1 MNSKLISRGSKKE
14 KKNSKI
20 TEDYLRQKG
29 FYLFIIIYLKKIYIS
44 LTATTQK
51 ITVDDV
57 LQLTDATN
65 NFLIGI
71 EKNVYDIEFT
81 RFILEQS
88 TEYLLGVYSKSVTVF
103 LRCMMH
109 VKDSKYG
116 FDQEVSWFNYP
127 VFKLL

>member
-116 FDQEVSWFNYP
+116 FDQEVSWFIYQ

>member
-29 FYLFIIIYLKKIYIS
+29 FYLFIIIYLKKIYIY

-81 RFILEQS
+81 RFILERS
-88 TEYLLGVYSKSVTVF
+88 TEYLLGVYSKSMPVF
-103 LRCMMH
+103 LRCMIR

-116 FDQEVSWFNYP
+116 FDQEVFL
-127 VFKLL
+127 V

>member
-29 FYLFIIIYLKKIYIS
+29 FYLFMIIYLKKIYIS

-116 FDQEVSWFNYP
+116 FDQEVSWFYYP

>member
-29 FYLFIIIYLKKIYIS
+29 FYLFMIIYLKKIYIS

>member
-88 TEYLLGVYSKSVTVF
+88 TEYLLGVYSKSVTAF
-103 LRCMMH
+103 LR
-109 VKDSKYG
+109 
-116 FDQEVSWFNYP
+116 
-127 VFKLL
+127 

>member
-29 FYLFIIIYLKKIYIS
+29 FYLFMIIYLKKIYIY

-81 RFILEQS
+81 RFILERS
-88 TEYLLGVYSKSVTVF
+88 TEYLLGVYSKSMPVF
-103 LRCMMH
+103 LRCMIR

-116 FDQEVSWFNYP
+116 FDQEVFL
-127 VFKLL
+127 V

>member
-29 FYLFIIIYLKKIYIS
+29 FYLFMIIYLKKIYIS

-116 FDQEVSWFNYP
+116 FDQKVSWFNYP

>member
-29 FYLFIIIYLKKIYIS
+29 YLFIIIYFCLFFNKKN

-88 TEYLLGVYSKSVTVF
+88 TECPGAYSKSVTVF
-103 LRCMMH
+103 LRCMIR

-116 FDQEVSWFNYP
+116 FDQEVFL
-127 VFKLL
+127 V

>member
-29 FYLFIIIYLKKIYIS
+29 FYLFLIIYLKKIYIS

-116 FDQEVSWFNYP
+116 FDQEVSWFN
-127 VFKLL
+127 

>member
-29 FYLFIIIYLKKIYIS
+29 FYLFLIIYLKKIYIS

-116 FDQEVSWFNYP
+116 FDQEVSWLNYP
-127 VFKLL
+127 VFELL

>member
-1 MNSKLISRGSKKE
+1 MIKK
-14 KKNSKI
+14 
-20 TEDYLRQKG
+20 T
-29 FYLFIIIYLKKIYIS
+29 

-88 TEYLLGVYSKSVTVF
+88 TEYLGTYSNSVTVF
-103 LRCMMH
+103 LRCMIR

-116 FDQEVSWFNYP
+116 FDQEVFL
-127 VFKLL
+127 V

>member
-29 FYLFIIIYLKKIYIS
+29 YLFIIIFVYFWLKKT

-88 TEYLLGVYSKSVTVF
+88 TEYLGTY
-103 LRCMMH
+103 CMC
-109 VKDSKYG
+109 YI
-116 FDQEVSWFNYP
+116 Q
-127 VFKLL
+127 

>member
-29 FYLFIIIYLKKIYIS
+29 FYLFMIFYLKKIYIY

-81 RFILEQS
+81 RFILERS
-88 TEYLLGVYSKSVTVF
+88 TEYLLGVYSKSVTVL
-103 LRCMMH
+103 LRCMVR

-127 VFKLL
+127 LLKLL

>member
-29 FYLFIIIYLKKIYIS
+29 FYLFMIIYLKKIYIS

-88 TEYLLGVYSKSVTVF
+88 TEYLLGVYSKSFTVF

-116 FDQEVSWFNYP
+116 FDQEVSWFIYQ

>member
-29 FYLFIIIYLKKIYIS
+29 FYLFIIIYLKKIYIY

-81 RFILEQS
+81 RFILERS
-88 TEYLLGVYSKSVTVF
+88 TECRIRFIYSKSVTVF
-103 LRCMMH
+103 LRCMVH

-116 FDQEVSWFNYP
+116 FDQEVFWFNNP
-127 VFKLL
+127 LLT

>member
-29 FYLFIIIYLKKIYIS
+29 FYLFIIIYLKKIYIY

-81 RFILEQS
+81 RFILERS
-88 TEYLLGVYSKSVTVF
+88 TEYLLGVYSKSMPAF
-103 LRCMMH
+103 LRCMIRVEH
-109 VKDSKYG
+109 SVLYTR
-116 FDQEVSWFNYP
+116 
-127 VFKLL
+127 

>member
-29 FYLFIIIYLKKIYIS
+29 FYLFLIIYLKKIYIS

>member
-29 FYLFIIIYLKKIYIS
+29 YLFIIIYFCLFFNKKN

-88 TEYLLGVYSKSVTVF
+88 TECPGAYSKSVTVF
-103 LRCMMH
+103 LRCRIR

-116 FDQEVSWFNYP
+116 FDQEVFL
-127 VFKLL
+127 V